1 LEHQVPAR
9 VSVHR
14 VHTRIA
20 IAASPGTVWNEI
32 VEVPAIQPSEQHP
45 GLFTWLGFP
54 RPVSATLSRPGVGG
68 VRRARFE
75 RGVLFLERVTD
86 WVPERL
92 LRFSIAAQTDSIP
105 STTLDRHVTI
115 GGPYFDVLAGR
126 YDISPVAGGGVILHL
141 TSELRVSTHFN
152 VYASPWAD
160 AIMRSI
166 QRNILQVIRTRAEA
180 KHSRSGS
187 SE

>member
-1 LEHQVPAR
+1 
-9 VSVHR
+9 
-14 VHTRIA
+14 
-20 IAASPGTVWNEI
+20 VWNEI
-32 VEVPAIQPSEQHP
+32 VEVPTIQPAEQHP
-45 GLFTWLGFP
+45 ALFTRLGFP

-75 RGVLFLERVTD
+75 GGVLFLERVTD

-105 STTLDRHVTI
+105 PATLDRHVTI

-126 YDISPVAGGGVILHL
+126 YDIRPRPGGGVVLDL

-152 VYASPWAD
+152 AYASPWAD

-166 QRNILQVIRTRAEA
+166 QRNILQIIRTRAEA
-180 KHSRSGS
+180 KDFRSRL